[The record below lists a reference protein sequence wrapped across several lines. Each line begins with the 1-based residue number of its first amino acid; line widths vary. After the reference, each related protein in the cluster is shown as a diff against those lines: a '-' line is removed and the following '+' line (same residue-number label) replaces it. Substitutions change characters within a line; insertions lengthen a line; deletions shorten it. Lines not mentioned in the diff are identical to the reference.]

1 MPVAQSNGI
10 EIAYETFG
18 NAEDPA
24 LLLVMGL
31 GCQLILWDE
40 ELCRMF
46 AERGF
51 FVIRFD
57 NRDVGLSS
65 KIEGG
70 PQPDVFA
77 AIGGDASSA
86 SYTLEDMAAD
96 AVGLLDHLGI
106 EAAHVAGVSMGGMI
120 AQQLAID
127 HPERVLS
134 LVSIMSTTGDP
145 EVGQPLPHA
154 LPALVGPS
162 PTDRDGYIEFNAQVF
177 KTIGSPAYPP
187 DDQWLRA
194 MAGASYD
201 RCHYPIGFMRQLLG
215 VIASPDRTA
224 ALANVQV
231 PTLVIHGEADPLI
244 TISGGEATASAVPGA
259 KLVKVPGM
267 GHDLPRELWPRV
279 VDEIAANAAR
289 TQAPATA
296 GSD

>member
-154 LPALVGPS
+154 LLALVGPS

-201 RCHYPIGFMRQLLG
+201 RCHYPVGFMRQLLG

-296 GSD
+296 GGD